1 MLIAAA
7 AKRRK
12 QKETRQEQAVRA
24 QTIVHNDELA
34 IRADDLLPLP
44 GTERVRTSGSSA
56 WQSMLPSA
64 FLRCAFDGP
73 TGTKKSTAE
82 RFKCGDTHAKHVQ
95 WMASDLCLTGQ
106 SSGISAL
113 QARHDVDYVIFSF
126 MMDETSFRIR
136 TVGDSPEVLP
146 TLAMHG
152 HLTWSERGETRNED
166 VVMMPAAMGNQT
178 AGSLWPALV
187 ARAAPVDL
195 LRPFPEAQLR
205 ALCPGSDHARAMQKV
220 WNYLESRLPEDTFF
234 CRGLCKQHAT
244 GLCVA
249 PVTTFFDL
257 LCPAFCSV
265 KLLHQ
270 GHFQTN
276 YMQGLYLT
284 IHRSVTCIL
293 AVDAPAWRPK
303 PADRDHAERLL
314 ECCFYS
320 RDLHA
325 IHASDEEMETHKAR
339 DKQRRE
345 AGARLISLCP
355 GDWRKQGIIHWCKEG
370 CCASFTESVV
380 KIFDACTAVL
390 SQVIPVPA
398 QNKWTQVFPVMAEIA
413 VGVGFHQVM
422 PRAMEFAHTRV
433 QPGTADSD
441 SEDADPDD
449 AVVGFLADQRRHQT
463 REKQKRS
470 SKSLA
475 WFRSPTM
482 WPSLLVWLAIV
493 ASPMRLHYFLFRD
506 STSFLKQSEPSQ
518 DMLRPPIFDFVDTAG
533 SRPRQSLR
541 DLEALLV
548 PTHSGHHEAWRLVYN
563 TFGTS
568 WPPGCRSELVM
579 GRFSCTGTYGAAS
592 YGTSMRSLGGS
603 RVCAMSRSPWL
614 SGAKQHRKSLTAR
627 LAA

>member
-82 RFKCGDTHAKHVQ
+82 RFKCGGTHAKHVQ

-270 GHFQTN
+270 GHFHTN

-325 IHASDEEMETHKAR
+325 IHASDEEVETHKAR

-355 GDWRKQGIIHWCKEG
+355 GDWRKKRHHPLVQGGLLRVLHRVRGQDLRCMHRCLEPRDPG
-370 CCASFTESVV
+370 PGSEQV
-380 KIFDACTAVL
+380 DA
-390 SQVIPVPA
+390 
-398 QNKWTQVFPVMAEIA
+398 
-413 VGVGFHQVM
+413 GV
-422 PRAMEFAHTRV
+422 
-433 QPGTADSD
+433 
-441 SEDADPDD
+441 
-449 AVVGFLADQRRHQT
+449 
-463 REKQKRS
+463 
-470 SKSLA
+470 
-475 WFRSPTM
+475 
-482 WPSLLVWLAIV
+482 
-493 ASPMRLHYFLFRD
+493 
-506 STSFLKQSEPSQ
+506 
-518 DMLRPPIFDFVDTAG
+518 
-533 SRPRQSLR
+533 
-541 DLEALLV
+541 
-548 PTHSGHHEAWRLVYN
+548 SGHGRDCCGRRLSPSHATGDGVRAHAGAARN
-563 TFGTS
+563 GRQRLR
-568 WPPGCRSELVM
+568 GCRSRRRCCGVFGRPEAPPDSREAEEKQQVFGLVPISDDVAFSAGVAGHRGQPDAAALLPLPRQHELLEAERAFA
-579 GRFSCTGTYGAAS
+579 GHASPTDLRLRGHSRFSAAPIAPGLGSATGPDTLGA
-592 YGTSMRSLGGS
+592 
-603 RVCAMSRSPWL
+603 P
-614 SGAKQHRKSLTAR
+614 
-627 LAA
+627 